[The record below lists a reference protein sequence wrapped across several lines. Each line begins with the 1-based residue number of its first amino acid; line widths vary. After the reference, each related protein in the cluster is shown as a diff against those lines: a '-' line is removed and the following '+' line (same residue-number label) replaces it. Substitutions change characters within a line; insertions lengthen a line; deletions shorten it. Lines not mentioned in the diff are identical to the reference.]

1 MSPSLTRRLSRAL
14 AAVLAAACAVF
25 AACKKAE
32 PPPPPLAAA
41 APAPT
46 PVPAGVRVVSVTL
59 GNAVDADKKVAA
71 PVESFGVKDT
81 IYASVATEGAATSA
95 KLTAKWTFGA
105 AGQSV
110 KDEDQS
116 IAPTGPAVTE
126 FHISKADGWPKGDY
140 KVEILLDG
148 ASAATKTFKVQ

>member
-1 MSPSLTRRLSRAL
+1 MPPSLARRPSRAL
-14 AAVLAAACAVF
+14 AAALAAACAVL

-32 PPPPPLAAA
+32 PPPPPPAAA

-46 PVPAGVRVVSVTL
+46 AVPAGVRVVSVTI
-59 GNAVDADKKVAA
+59 GNAVGADKKVTAA
-71 PVESFGVKDT
+71 MEALGAKDT
-81 IYASVATEGAATSA
+81 IYASVATEGTAASA

-110 KDEDQS
+110 KDEDQT

-148 ASAATKTFKVQ
+148 VSVATKSFKVQ

>member
-1 MSPSLTRRLSRAL
+1 VTMSPSLTRRPFLAL
-14 AAVLAAACAVF
+14 AAVLAAGCAAF

-32 PPPPPLAAA
+32 PPPPTPAAS

-59 GNAVDADKKVAA
+59 GNAVGADKKVTA
-71 PVESFGVKDT
+71 PVATFGVKDT
-81 IYASVATEGAATSA
+81 TYASAATGGAAPSA
-95 KLTAKWTFGA
+95 KLTAKWTFGP

-116 IAPTGPAVTE
+116 IAPAGPAVTE

-148 ASAATKTFKVQ
+148 ASATTKTFK